1 MKASI
6 GFGSVFALVLVACT
20 VTNNGPATGSDNG
33 GTGGGGNGADGGK
46 VVGSGGGGGGAV
58 DGGGGGGGGAAS
70 NVTVSQ
76 TAANVSFGSCVAP
89 AACGG
94 AVEGTWDYAGGCID
108 DPFAAVKQQ
117 CPSATTSNVTG
128 SIAGTVNFV
137 GDGLYRKAK
146 ASFSGT
152 ITLPVTCTMGAPCSA
167 IQSAMTSAFDTVT
180 CTGTSSCDCVV
191 TSHVDVEDATT
202 FTVSGNTLTTA
213 DGNTYDYCVAGA
225 QMTERQTNSNA
236 TERGNFSLKKR

>member
-6 GFGSVFALVLVACT
+6 GFGSVFALLLVACT
-20 VTNNGPATGSDNG
+20 VTNNGPATGE
-33 GTGGGGNGADGGK
+33 GGNGNGSGSDAGPQKGDGGPG
-46 VVGSGGGGGGAV
+46 VSS
-58 DGGGGGGGGAAS
+58 DGGGAAS

-76 TAANVSFGSCVAP
+76 TAANISFGSCQAA

-94 AVEGTWDYAGGCID
+94 DVQGTWDYAGGCID

-117 CPSATTSNVTG
+117 CPSATTSNVQG

-137 GDGLYRKAK
+137 GDALYRKAK

-152 ITLPVTCTMGAPCSA
+152 ITLPAACTMGAPCA
-167 IQSAMTSAFDTVT
+167 TIQSAMSSAFDSVT
-180 CTGTSSCDCVV
+180 CTGTTSCDCVV
-191 TSHVDVEDATT
+191 KSHTDVDDSST

-213 DGNTYDYCVAGA
+213 GGNTYDFCVKGG
-225 QMTERQTNSNA
+225 QMTERQTDSSA
-236 TERGNFSLKKR
+236 AEPGNFSLTKR